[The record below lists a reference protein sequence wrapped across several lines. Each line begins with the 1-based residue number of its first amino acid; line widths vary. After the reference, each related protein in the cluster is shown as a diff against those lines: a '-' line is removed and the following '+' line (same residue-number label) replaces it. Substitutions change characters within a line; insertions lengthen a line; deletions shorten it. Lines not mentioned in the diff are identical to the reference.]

1 MGDEQEVEDGGK
13 ARPGE
18 VKKPLILW
26 GDTLTQCEAGPE
38 KMDQNSWPWALGP
51 HGWATVHPPCI
62 QITSALPTAVRHGCP
77 PYLPHKAGERAVG
90 TKQPTEYLR
99 TGPCG
104 ARPGLAALL

>member
-38 KMDQNSWPWALGP
+38 KMDQNSWP
-51 HGWATVHPPCI
+51 
-62 QITSALPTAVRHGCP
+62 
-77 PYLPHKAGERAVG
+77 
-90 TKQPTEYLR
+90 
-99 TGPCG
+99 
-104 ARPGLAALL
+104 